1 MDREE
6 ILKKYQETI
15 SLLYYRNPRFSY
27 HGDFITNENGK
38 IAFRLIYYDIID
50 SGYYKSEIFKY
61 VDTKE
66 KAVEYFIYMAQNRFF

>member
-6 ILKKYQETI
+6 ILKRYQETI
-15 SLLYYRNPRFSY
+15 SLLYYRNPKFSY
-27 HGDFITNENGK
+27 HGDFITNEDGK
-38 IAFRLIYYDIID
+38 VAFRLKYYDIFGL
-50 SGYYKSEIFKY
+50 GYKKIFKY